1 MTHYSYGS
9 GMSGCLYDYGPH
21 FTEHKTDAVDSLL
34 NMFQEQL
41 ETGEAETMRV
51 NLLENGIHYFQNPS
65 EAGAQYAEVCVQTGP
80 CPEDSDL

>member
-21 FTEHKTDAVDSLL
+21 FATHATDAVDSLL
-34 NMFQEQL
+34 NLFQDTL
-41 ETGEAETMRV
+41 ETGEPETMRV

-65 EAGAQYAEVCVQTGP
+65 EAGAQYCEIVKQEGP
-80 CPEDSDL
+80 CPEDSEA